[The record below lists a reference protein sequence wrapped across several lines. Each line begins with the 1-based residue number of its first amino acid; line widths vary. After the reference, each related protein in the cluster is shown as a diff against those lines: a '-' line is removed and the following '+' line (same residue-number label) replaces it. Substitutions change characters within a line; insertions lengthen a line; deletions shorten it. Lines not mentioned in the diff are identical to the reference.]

1 MSAFGG
7 KADMRRAL
15 LNVLLTQSGHQ
26 HDPLGCNERHNF
38 RGQLS
43 GNNHANEMVG
53 ANRLVIGEC
62 SRCVFATLCRT
73 LYNNDLIALTS
84 RKRPTTLASDVFR
97 MGTRKRRLALPY
109 MRAFRTIGH
118 FCFTALVRR
127 TLDNLLTNMRSEYTN
142 EDQIAQRFDKLMAK
156 GKLNILYDHCTG
168 CTIVFDPPRSQRAP
182 DGYGLES
189 CGQR

>member
-1 MSAFGG
+1 MSAFDP
-7 KADMRRAL
+7 KRR
-15 LNVLLTQSGHQ
+15 G
-26 HDPLGCNERHNF
+26 NERQNF

-53 ANRLVIGEC
+53 ANRLVIREC

-97 MGTRKRRLALPY
+97 MGMRKRRLALPY

-118 FCFTALVRR
+118 FASLRWFA
-127 TLDNLLTNMRSEYTN
+127 E
-142 EDQIAQRFDKLMAK
+142 Q
-156 GKLNILYDHCTG
+156 
-168 CTIVFDPPRSQRAP
+168 
-182 DGYGLES
+182 
-189 CGQR
+189 